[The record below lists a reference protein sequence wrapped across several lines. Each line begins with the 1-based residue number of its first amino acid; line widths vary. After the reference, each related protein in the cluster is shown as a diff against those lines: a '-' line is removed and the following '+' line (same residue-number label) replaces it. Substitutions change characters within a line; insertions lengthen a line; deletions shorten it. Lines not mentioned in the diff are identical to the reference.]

1 MGFST
6 YKFTMLPVK
15 GWIITRPSNIGRGRG
30 VWLTKLLWD
39 LANVNFVTIIQDY
52 IKPNDFVIQ
61 PKL

>member
-1 MGFST
+1 
-6 YKFTMLPVK
+6 MLPVK